1 MAAAGAPWEAK
12 DPVRAH
18 ASPWPTPCPLSSPR
32 RLPLPTG
39 SAILPLLQCR
49 MAHTHHHNDTDIS
62 ALRKAC
68 LLITSF
74 MFVELAV
81 GLWANALV
89 LVADAGH
96 MFLDA
101 TALGLAWWA
110 AHLTKRGFDH
120 QLSYGYHRFQVLAAF
135 VNGLTLVA
143 LIVWI
148 FVEAVTRL
156 LNPESMDALPT
167 LIVAALGFVVN
178 LIAFRLLHDTSGN
191 TNIRSAALHVLGD
204 LLGSAA
210 AIVAALAVMTWGWQY
225 ADPLL
230 TLGIVVILGQ
240 GAYRVLK
247 ESGHILLEGV
257 PAGVNLAAIKTTLT
271 NEIDAVDGVHH
282 VHAWGLTAEKP
293 LLTLHALIPENA
305 PVQTVVSD
313 IKTLLKERFDIE
325 HSTIQVELG
334 PCPDDH
340 HGHAH

>member
-1 MAAAGAPWEAK
+1 MAGISA
-12 DPVRAH
+12 
-18 ASPWPTPCPLSSPR
+18 
-32 RLPLPTG
+32 PTG
-39 SAILPLLQCR
+39 GPIFSLLQCL
-49 MAHTHHHNDTDIS
+49 MAHSHHHSDGDIS

-68 LLITSF
+68 LLITTF
-74 MFVELAV
+74 MLVELVV

-110 AHLTKRGFDH
+110 AHLSKRGFDQ

-143 LIVWI
+143 LIIWI
-148 FVEAVTRL
+148 TVEAVQRL
-156 LNPESMDALPT
+156 INPEAMNPWPT
-167 LIVAALGFVVN
+167 LIVATLGFVVN

-204 LLGSAA
+204 LLGSVAAMVA
-210 AIVAALAVMTWGWQY
+210 AIVVMTLGWLY
-225 ADPLL
+225 ADPVL
-230 TLGIVVILGQ
+230 TLAIVVILSR
-240 GAYRVLK
+240 GAYGVLK
-247 ESGHILLEGV
+247 ESAHILLEGV
-257 PAGVNLAAIKTTLT
+257 PAGVNLAQIKTTLT
-271 NEIDAVDGVHH
+271 EEIDGVDGVHH

-293 LLTLHALIPENA
+293 LLTLHALIPESA
-305 PVQTVVSD
+305 QVQIVVRD
-313 IKTLLKERFDIE
+313 IKQLLKERFDIE

-334 PCPDDH
+334 PCPDDQ

>member
-1 MAAAGAPWEAK
+1 MAGISA
-12 DPVRAH
+12 
-18 ASPWPTPCPLSSPR
+18 
-32 RLPLPTG
+32 PTG
-39 SAILPLLQCR
+39 GPIFSLLQCL
-49 MAHTHHHNDTDIS
+49 MAHSHHHSDGDIS

-68 LLITSF
+68 LLITTF
-74 MFVELAV
+74 MLVELVV

-110 AHLTKRGFDH
+110 AHLSKRGFDQ

-143 LIVWI
+143 LIIWI
-148 FVEAVTRL
+148 TVEAVQRL
-156 LNPESMDALPT
+156 INPEAMNPWPT
-167 LIVAALGFVVN
+167 LIVATLGFIVN

-204 LLGSAA
+204 LLGSVAAMVA
-210 AIVAALAVMTWGWQY
+210 AIVVMTLGWLY
-225 ADPLL
+225 ADPVL
-230 TLGIVVILGQ
+230 TLAIVVILSR
-240 GAYRVLK
+240 GAYGVLK
-247 ESGHILLEGV
+247 ESAHILLEGV
-257 PAGVNLAAIKTTLT
+257 PAGVNLAQIKTTLT
-271 NEIDAVDGVHH
+271 EEIDGVDGVHH

-293 LLTLHALIPENA
+293 LLTLHALIPESA
-305 PVQTVVSD
+305 QVQTVVRD
-313 IKTLLKERFDIE
+313 IKQLLKERFDIE

-334 PCPDDH
+334 PCPDDQ

>member
-1 MAAAGAPWEAK
+1 MAGISA
-12 DPVRAH
+12 
-18 ASPWPTPCPLSSPR
+18 
-32 RLPLPTG
+32 PTG
-39 SAILPLLQCR
+39 GPIFSLLQCL
-49 MAHTHHHNDTDIS
+49 MAHSHHHSDGDIS

-68 LLITSF
+68 LLITTF
-74 MFVELAV
+74 MLVELVV

-110 AHLTKRGFDH
+110 AHLSKRGFDQ

-143 LIVWI
+143 LIIWI
-148 FVEAVTRL
+148 TVEAVQRL
-156 LNPESMDALPT
+156 INPEAMNPWPT
-167 LIVAALGFVVN
+167 LIVATLGFIVN

-204 LLGSAA
+204 LLGSVAAMVA
-210 AIVAALAVMTWGWQY
+210 AIVVMTLGWLY
-225 ADPLL
+225 ADPVL
-230 TLGIVVILGQ
+230 TLAIVMILSR
-240 GAYRVLK
+240 GAYGVLK
-247 ESGHILLEGV
+247 ESAHILLEGV
-257 PAGVNLAAIKTTLT
+257 PAGVNLAQIKTTLT
-271 NEIDAVDGVHH
+271 EEIDGVDGVHH

-293 LLTLHALIPENA
+293 LLTLHALIPESA
-305 PVQTVVSD
+305 QVQTVVRD
-313 IKTLLKERFDIE
+313 IKQLLKERFDIE

-334 PCPDDH
+334 PCPDDQ

>member
-1 MAAAGAPWEAK
+1 
-12 DPVRAH
+12 
-18 ASPWPTPCPLSSPR
+18 
-32 RLPLPTG
+32 
-39 SAILPLLQCR
+39 
-49 MAHTHHHNDTDIS
+49 MAHSHHHDDTDIS
-62 ALRKAC
+62 ALRRAC

-74 MFVELAV
+74 MLVELGV

-89 LVADAGH
+89 LIADAGH

-110 AHLTKRGFDH
+110 AQLSKREEDQ

-143 LIVWI
+143 LIAWI
-148 FVEAVTRL
+148 TIEAVLRL
-156 LNPESMDALPT
+156 LSPEAMDPEPT
-167 LIVAALGFVVN
+167 LLVATLGFIVN
-178 LIAFRLLHDTSGN
+178 LIAFRMLHHTSGN
-191 TNIRSAALHVLGD
+191 TNVRSAALHVLGD
-204 LLGSAA
+204 LLGSVVAM
-210 AIVAALAVMTWGWQY
+210 VAAMAVMLFGWLY

-230 TLGIVVILGQ
+230 SLCIVVILGR
-240 GAYRVLK
+240 GALRILQ

-257 PAGVNLAAIKTTLT
+257 PAGVDLATIKRTVTE
-271 NEIDAVDGVHH
+271 EIDAVDGVHH

-305 PVQTVVSD
+305 PIQTVVSD
-313 IKTLLKERFDIE
+313 IKRLLKERFDID

-340 HGHAH
+340 QGHAHG

>member
-1 MAAAGAPWEAK
+1 
-12 DPVRAH
+12 
-18 ASPWPTPCPLSSPR
+18 
-32 RLPLPTG
+32 
-39 SAILPLLQCR
+39 
-49 MAHTHHHNDTDIS
+49 MAHSHHHDDTDIS
-62 ALRKAC
+62 ALRRAC

-74 MFVELAV
+74 MLVELGV

-89 LVADAGH
+89 LIADAGH

-110 AHLTKRGFDH
+110 AQLSKREEDQ

-143 LIVWI
+143 LIAWI
-148 FVEAVTRL
+148 TIEAVLRL
-156 LNPESMDALPT
+156 LSPEAMDPEPT
-167 LIVAALGFVVN
+167 LLVATLGFIVN
-178 LIAFRLLHDTSGN
+178 LIAFRMLHHTSGN
-191 TNIRSAALHVLGD
+191 TNVRSAALHVLGD
-204 LLGSAA
+204 LLGSVVAM
-210 AIVAALAVMTWGWQY
+210 VAAVAVMLFGWLY

-230 TLGIVVILGQ
+230 SLCIVVILGR
-240 GAYRVLK
+240 GALRILQ

-257 PAGVNLAAIKTTLT
+257 PAGVDLATIKRTLT
-271 NEIDAVDGVHH
+271 EEIDAVDGVHH

-305 PVQTVVSD
+305 PIQTVVSD
-313 IKTLLKERFDIE
+313 IKRVLKERFDID

-340 HGHAH
+340 QGHAHG

>member
-1 MAAAGAPWEAK
+1 
-12 DPVRAH
+12 
-18 ASPWPTPCPLSSPR
+18 
-32 RLPLPTG
+32 
-39 SAILPLLQCR
+39 
-49 MAHTHHHNDTDIS
+49 MAHSHHHDDTDIS
-62 ALRKAC
+62 ALRRAC

-74 MFVELAV
+74 MLVELGV

-89 LVADAGH
+89 LIADAGH

-110 AHLTKRGFDH
+110 AQLSKREEDQ

-143 LIVWI
+143 LIAWI
-148 FVEAVTRL
+148 TVEAVLRL
-156 LNPESMDALPT
+156 LSPEAMDPEPT
-167 LIVAALGFVVN
+167 LLVATLGFIVN
-178 LIAFRLLHDTSGN
+178 LIAFRMLHHTSGN
-191 TNIRSAALHVLGD
+191 TNVRSAALHVLGD
-204 LLGSAA
+204 LLGSVVAM
-210 AIVAALAVMTWGWQY
+210 VAAVAVMLFGWLY

-230 TLGIVVILGQ
+230 SLCIVVILGR
-240 GAYRVLK
+240 GALRILQ

-257 PAGVNLAAIKTTLT
+257 PAGVDLATIKRTLT
-271 NEIDAVDGVHH
+271 EEIDAVDGVHH

-305 PVQTVVSD
+305 PIQTVVSD
-313 IKTLLKERFDIE
+313 IKRVLKERFDID

-340 HGHAH
+340 QGHAHG

>member
-1 MAAAGAPWEAK
+1 
-12 DPVRAH
+12 
-18 ASPWPTPCPLSSPR
+18 
-32 RLPLPTG
+32 
-39 SAILPLLQCR
+39 
-49 MAHTHHHNDTDIS
+49 MAHSHHHDDTDIS
-62 ALRKAC
+62 ALRRAC

-74 MFVELAV
+74 MLVELGV

-89 LVADAGH
+89 LIADAGH

-110 AHLTKRGFDH
+110 AQLSKREEDQ

-143 LIVWI
+143 LIAWI
-148 FVEAVTRL
+148 TIEAVLRL
-156 LNPESMDALPT
+156 LSPEAMDPEPT
-167 LIVAALGFVVN
+167 LLVATLGFIVN
-178 LIAFRLLHDTSGN
+178 LIAFRMLHHTSGN
-191 TNIRSAALHVLGD
+191 TNVRSAALHVLGD
-204 LLGSAA
+204 LLGSVVAM
-210 AIVAALAVMTWGWQY
+210 VAAVAVMLLGWLY

-230 TLGIVVILGQ
+230 SLCIVVILGR
-240 GAYRVLK
+240 GALRILQ

-257 PAGVNLAAIKTTLT
+257 PAGVDLATIKRTLT
-271 NEIDAVDGVHH
+271 EEIDAVDGVHH

-305 PVQTVVSD
+305 PIQTVVSD
-313 IKTLLKERFDIE
+313 IKRLLKERFDID

-340 HGHAH
+340 QGHAHG

>member
-1 MAAAGAPWEAK
+1 M
-12 DPVRAH
+12 
-18 ASPWPTPCPLSSPR
+18 
-32 RLPLPTG
+32 G
-39 SAILPLLQCR
+39 STATSGGSNFALLECL
-49 MAHTHHHNDTDIS
+49 MAHSHHHDDTDIS
-62 ALRKAC
+62 ALRRAC

-74 MFVELAV
+74 MLVELGV

-89 LVADAGH
+89 LIADAGH

-110 AHLTKRGFDH
+110 AQLSKREEDQ

-143 LIVWI
+143 LIAWI
-148 FVEAVTRL
+148 TIEAVLRL
-156 LNPESMDALPT
+156 LSPEAMDPEPT
-167 LIVAALGFVVN
+167 LLVATLGFIVN
-178 LIAFRLLHDTSGN
+178 LIAFRMLHHTSGN
-191 TNIRSAALHVLGD
+191 TNVRSAALHVLGD
-204 LLGSAA
+204 LLGSVVAM
-210 AIVAALAVMTWGWQY
+210 VAAVAVMLLGWLY

-230 TLGIVVILGQ
+230 SLCIVVILGR
-240 GAYRVLK
+240 GALRILQ

-257 PAGVNLAAIKTTLT
+257 PAGVDLATIKRTLT
-271 NEIDAVDGVHH
+271 EEIDAVDGVHH

-305 PVQTVVSD
+305 PIQTVVSD
-313 IKTLLKERFDIE
+313 IKRLLKERFDID

-340 HGHAH
+340 QGHAHG

>member
-1 MAAAGAPWEAK
+1 
-12 DPVRAH
+12 
-18 ASPWPTPCPLSSPR
+18 
-32 RLPLPTG
+32 
-39 SAILPLLQCR
+39 
-49 MAHTHHHNDTDIS
+49 MAHSHHHDDTDIS
-62 ALRKAC
+62 ALRRAC

-74 MFVELAV
+74 MLVELGV

-89 LVADAGH
+89 LIADAGH

-110 AHLTKRGFDH
+110 AQLSKREEDQ

-143 LIVWI
+143 LIAWI
-148 FVEAVTRL
+148 TIEAVLRL
-156 LNPESMDALPT
+156 LSPEAMDPEPT
-167 LIVAALGFVVN
+167 LLVATLGFMVN
-178 LIAFRLLHDTSGN
+178 LIAFRMLHHTSGN
-191 TNIRSAALHVLGD
+191 TNVRSAALHVLGD
-204 LLGSAA
+204 LLGSVVAM
-210 AIVAALAVMTWGWQY
+210 VAAVAVMLLGWLY

-230 TLGIVVILGQ
+230 SLCIVVILGR
-240 GAYRVLK
+240 GALRILQ

-257 PAGVNLAAIKTTLT
+257 PAGVDLATIKRTLT
-271 NEIDAVDGVHH
+271 EEIDAVDGVHH

-305 PVQTVVSD
+305 PIQTVVSD
-313 IKTLLKERFDIE
+313 IKRLLKERFDID

-340 HGHAH
+340 QGHAHG

>member
-1 MAAAGAPWEAK
+1 
-12 DPVRAH
+12 
-18 ASPWPTPCPLSSPR
+18 
-32 RLPLPTG
+32 
-39 SAILPLLQCR
+39 
-49 MAHTHHHNDTDIS
+49 MAHSHHHDDTDIS
-62 ALRKAC
+62 ALRRAC

-74 MFVELAV
+74 MLVELGV

-89 LVADAGH
+89 LIADAGH

-110 AHLTKRGFDH
+110 AQLSKREEDQ

-143 LIVWI
+143 LIAWI
-148 FVEAVTRL
+148 TIEAVLRL
-156 LNPESMDALPT
+156 LSPEAMDPEPT
-167 LIVAALGFVVN
+167 LLVATLGFIVN
-178 LIAFRLLHDTSGN
+178 LIAFRMLHHTSGN
-191 TNIRSAALHVLGD
+191 TNVRSAALHVLGD
-204 LLGSAA
+204 LLGSVVAM
-210 AIVAALAVMTWGWQY
+210 VAAVAVMLFGWLY

-230 TLGIVVILGQ
+230 SLCIVVILGR
-240 GAYRVLK
+240 GALRILQ

-257 PAGVNLAAIKTTLT
+257 PAGVDLATIKRTLT
-271 NEIDAVDGVHH
+271 EEIDAVDGVHH

-305 PVQTVVSD
+305 PIQTVVSD
-313 IKTLLKERFDIE
+313 IKRLLKERFDID

-340 HGHAH
+340 QGHAHG